1 VPPLQFIGHA
11 EANGLIEPIGRWAL
25 QTACAQFV
33 AWRDQGIP
41 IDQVSVNVS
50 PRQFRNP
57 EFVGTVRDAL
67 AAAGMPARALRLEIT
82 ESAVLDDDGAAQSN
96 LAALVRLGTP
106 LELDDFGTG
115 FSSLAHLQ
123 ILPVAAIKLDRAFTR
138 EIESKHSA
146 LAVVRA
152 AIDMAHALGKTVVA
166 EGVESAGQ
174 LALLQRLGCDTI
186 QGYHIGRPVPADEF
200 AVLLRS
206 RAQTASVGRVGIE
219 PTINGL

>member
-1 VPPLQFIGHA
+1 M
-11 EANGLIEPIGRWAL
+11 
-25 QTACAQFV
+25 
-33 AWRDQGIP
+33 
-41 IDQVSVNVS
+41 S

-67 AAAGMPARALRLEIT
+67 AA
-82 ESAVLDDDGAAQSN
+82 
-96 LAALVRLGTP
+96 LVQLGTP

-115 FSSLAHLQ
+115 YSSLAHLQ
-123 ILPVAAIKLDRAFTR
+123 NLPVAAIKLDRAFTR
-138 EIESKHSA
+138 EMESKESA
-146 LAVVRA
+146 QAVVRA

-186 QGYHIGRPVPADEF
+186 QGYHIGRPVPAEEF

-206 RAQTASVGRVGIE
+206 RAQTASVGRVGLE
-219 PTINGL
+219 PTTKGL